1 MQPNVL
7 PPVPVVSP
15 IEANQMMVNGE
26 AVMIDVRESN
36 EWAEAR
42 IPEAEFKP
50 MSTISDWYEELP
62 LDTTIIV
69 QCRTGNRSH
78 QVVHALMNQA
88 GMDNVVNL
96 AGGIVAWAQDELPV
110 DSSPLAGL

>member
-1 MQPNVL
+1 ML
-7 PPVPVVSP
+7 T
-15 IEANQMMVNGE
+15 NGE

-42 IPEAEFKP
+42 IPSAEFRP
-50 MSTISDWYEELP
+50 MSTIDNWYEELP
-62 LDTTIIV
+62 GDTTIIV

-110 DSSPLAGL
+110 DTTAVEGL